1 MKSQNR
7 RDFLKFATLGAVGAV
22 ALGKMDLK
30 ANTLASVK
38 PGIGL
43 QLYTIRDA
51 MKTDPAGSLKKVA
64 DIGFK
69 YLELASFADG
79 KFYGYSPEDFKK
91 LVNDLGMEAVSSHSG
106 VEVKGVDT
114 SNAES
119 MAEAHAK
126 LGVKYCIQPWMPEE
140 RRKSIDSFKKFVA
153 DLNVVGAVMQK
164 HGIQFGYHNHDFEFK
179 TVEGKIPYFDVFMA
193 DADPKLVIF
202 EMDCYWVTRAGQNP
216 IDIFNKYP
224 GRFQL
229 LHIKDME
236 KSADK
241 FFAPV
246 GTGSI
251 DYKAIYD
258 AKAVSGMKYMIVEQD
273 NTRDGKPFDAIKI
286 SFDNIMNTILV

>member
-7 RDFLKFATLGAVGAV
+7 RDFLRFATLGAVGAV
-22 ALGKMDLK
+22 TLGKIDLK
-30 ANTLASVK
+30 ANTLASDK

-69 YLELASFADG
+69 YLELASYADG

-114 SNAES
+114 SNADS

-126 LGVKYCIQPWMPEE
+126 LGVKYCIQPWMVEE
-140 RRKSIDSFKKFVA
+140 RRKSVDSYKKFVA
-153 DLNVVGAVMQK
+153 ELNVVGGVMKK
-164 HGIQFGYHNHDFEFK
+164 HGIQFGYHNHDFEFN
-179 TVEGKIPYFDVFMA
+179 TVEGKIPYFDIFMK
-193 DADPKLVIF
+193 DADPNLVIF
-202 EMDCYWVTRAGQNP
+202 EMDCYWVIKAGQNP

-251 DYKAIYD
+251 DYKSIIK
-258 AKAVSGMKYMIVEQD
+258 AKAASGMKYMIVEQD
-273 NTRDGKPFDAIKI
+273 NTRDGKPFEAIKI
-286 SFDNIMNTILV
+286 SFDNLTNTILV

>member
-7 RDFLKFATLGAVGAV
+7 REFLKFATMGAVGAA
-22 ALGKMDLK
+22 ALGQIDLK
-30 ANTLASVK
+30 ANSLSAGK

-51 MKTDPAGSLKKVA
+51 MKADPAGSLKKVA

-69 YLELASFADG
+69 YLELAGFGEG
-79 KFYGYSPEDFKK
+79 KFYGYTPEDFKK
-91 LVNDLGMEAVSSHSG
+91 LVTDLGMEAVSSHSG

-114 SNAES
+114 SNAEA

-126 LGVKYCIQPWMPEE
+126 LGVKYCIQPWLVEE
-140 RRKSIDSFKKFVA
+140 RRKSVDSYKKFVA
-153 DLNVVGAVMQK
+153 DLNVVGGVMQK
-164 HGIQFGYHNHDFEFK
+164 YGIQFGYHNHDFEFK
-179 TVEGKIPYFDVFMA
+179 PVEGKVPYFDIYMV
-193 DADPKLVIF
+193 DADPKLVVF

-216 IDIFNKYP
+216 IDIFKKYP
-224 GRFQL
+224 GRFHL
-229 LHIKDME
+229 LHFKDME
-236 KSADK
+236 KTPDK

-258 AKAVSGMKYMIVEQD
+258 ARAISGMKYIIVEQD

-286 SFDNIMNTILV
+286 SFDNISNKILV

>member
-7 RDFLKFATLGAVGAV
+7 REFLKFATMGAVGAA
-22 ALGKMDLK
+22 ALGQIDLK
-30 ANTLASVK
+30 ANTLSAGK

-51 MKTDPAGSLKKVA
+51 MKADPAGSLKKVA

-69 YLELASFADG
+69 YLELAGFGDG
-79 KFYGYSPEDFKK
+79 KFYGYTPEDFKK
-91 LVNDLGMEAVSSHSG
+91 LVADLGMEAVSSHSG

-114 SNAES
+114 SNAEA

-126 LGVKYCIQPWMPEE
+126 LGVKYCIQPWLVEE
-140 RRKSIDSFKKFVA
+140 RRKSVDSYKKFVA
-153 DLNVVGAVMQK
+153 DLNVVGGVMQK
-164 HGIQFGYHNHDFEFK
+164 YGIQFGYHNHDFEFK
-179 TVEGKIPYFDVFMA
+179 PVEGKVPYFDIYMV
-193 DADPKLVIF
+193 DADPKLVVF

-216 IDIFNKYP
+216 IDIFKKYP
-224 GRFQL
+224 GRFHL
-229 LHIKDME
+229 LHFKDME
-236 KSADK
+236 KTPDK

-258 AKAVSGMKYMIVEQD
+258 ARAISGMKYIIVEQD

-286 SFDNIMNTILV
+286 SFDNISNKILV